1 MVLRVEISAQVVV
14 VLDEEVGLA
23 DTYPEQ
29 LGVLGKELV
38 DLSIAVGI
46 DVGETTVRL
55 LLIDSGREQTY
66 VTEHI
71 RIVDRD
77 EQAVETTHRQ
87 TGDGAV
93 SLILLHTVGLLN
105 ELHDI
110 GESGLETALHGLRQ
124 HHGWYLESLAGL
136 ARTSL
141 LRDVTVGHHHQHRL
155 GFALSNQVVENLGC
169 TSQFAPGILVATDT
183 MQQVEYRIRL
193 TAGFVAGRGVNGETT
208 GEAGSRTLVP
218 NLTNGAMSHLVNL
231 IKVGALVAT
240 NQQYAEQVVDVA
252 DVIHIQR
259 VDNLYTI
266 HNHII
271 GIKLGL
277 QGFGRETPNTLFVL
291 YQVHHVGSVV
301 SVTAKL
307 HLLWGQEVAGNL
319 YLLCL
324 RGNEVECHT
333 VVGMYIG

>member
-1 MVLRVEISAQVVV
+1 M
-14 VLDEEVGLA
+14 
-23 DTYPEQ
+23 
-29 LGVLGKELV
+29 
-38 DLSIAVGI
+38 
-46 DVGETTVRL
+46 
-55 LLIDSGREQTY
+55 
-66 VTEHI
+66 
-71 RIVDRD
+71 
-77 EQAVETTHRQ
+77 ETTHRQ

-110 GESGLETALHGLRQ
+110 GEGSLETALHGLRQ
-124 HHGWYLESLAGL
+124 HHGWHLEALAGL

-277 QGFGRETPNTLFVL
+277 QGVGRETPNTFLVL
-291 YQVHHVGSVV
+291 HQIHHVGSVV
-301 SVTAKL
+301 GVTAKL
-307 HLLWGQEVAGNL
+307 
-319 YLLCL
+319 YLF
-324 RGNEVECHT
+324 RD
-333 VVGMYIG
+333 